1 LAFVG
6 AVYEHKGAN
15 LLPKIME
22 MVLDEIPYAKLRI
35 IGSGKLESE
44 LKSEFER
51 KEMSKS
57 IEFLGVISH
66 EQVREILAQSDIL
79 LFPTRVE
86 AFGLVIAEAMMEGAV
101 PVVTLLPGITDAT
114 VEDGKTGYLIP
125 KDNVDAFAQK
135 VIELGKDKN
144 LLMRMSQA
152 SKIVA
157 QERLSLSTMSRN
169 YTNLITELSHQ

>member
-1 LAFVG
+1 
-6 AVYEHKGAN
+6 
-15 LLPKIME
+15 
-22 MVLDEIPYAKLRI
+22 
-35 IGSGKLESE
+35 
-44 LKSEFER
+44 
-51 KEMSKS
+51 
-57 IEFLGVISH
+57 
-66 EQVREILAQSDIL
+66 
-79 LFPTRVE
+79 
-86 AFGLVIAEAMMEGAV
+86 MEGAV